1 MVAIID
7 YDAGNVKSV
16 EKAFRKIGQEACL
29 TRDPDTILSADHVVL
44 PGVGN
49 FGDAMNNLKKYGM
62 DEVIREVIK
71 KETPFL
77 GICVGMQVLFEG
89 SEESPEVPGLG
100 ILKGYVK
107 RFPRKDGMKIPQIGW
122 NSIFMMNG
130 GELFRDIP
138 NGSYVY
144 FVHSFYCEDENINQV
159 RAIAEYSTIYH
170 ASVQKGKLFA
180 TQFHPEKSGDLGLKI
195 LKNFIKP
202 AEDEI
207 PEKKGAGMVSLRG
220 AS

>member
-62 DEVIREVIK
+62 DEVIREV
-71 KETPFL
+71 
-77 GICVGMQVLFEG
+77 M
-89 SEESPEVPGLG
+89 ESPEVPGLG

-107 RFPRKDGMKIPQIGW
+107 KFPRKDGMKIPQIGW

-144 FVHSFYCEDENINQV
+144 FVHSFYCEDANINQV

-170 ASVQKGKLFA
+170 ASVQKGRLFA

-202 AEDEI
+202 AEDEV
-207 PEKKGAGMVSLRG
+207 PAKGVGMASLGG